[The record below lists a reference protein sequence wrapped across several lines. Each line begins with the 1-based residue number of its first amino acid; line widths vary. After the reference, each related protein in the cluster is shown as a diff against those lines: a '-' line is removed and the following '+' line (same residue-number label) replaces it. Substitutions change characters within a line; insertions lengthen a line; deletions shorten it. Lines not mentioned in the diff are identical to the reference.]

1 MLPILILAV
10 THLTEISYVANSPIV
25 NADVPIKIILKKA
38 TSDKNN
44 IKKCHISNLIL
55 KKSKNQIKI
64 I

>member
-10 THLTEISYVANSPIV
+10 THLTDISYVANSPIV

-44 IKKCHISNLIL
+44 IKKYHVINLIFE
-55 KKSKNQIKI
+55 KI
-64 I
+64 YIR